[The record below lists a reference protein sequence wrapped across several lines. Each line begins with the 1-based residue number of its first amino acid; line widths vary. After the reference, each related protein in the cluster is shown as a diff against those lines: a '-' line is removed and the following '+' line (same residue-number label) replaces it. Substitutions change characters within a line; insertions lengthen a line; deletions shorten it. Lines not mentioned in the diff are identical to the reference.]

1 MKLNREIILQTLSG
15 YADVNRIVENERR
28 TRLRIRTNHESLTIF
43 AELYRTWEST
53 VKDGQWEL
61 IAQRRLQDHTRLRA
75 AFETAARKRGDI

>member
-28 TRLRIRTNHESLTIF
+28 TRLRISTNHESLTIF

-53 VKDGQWEL
+53 EKDGQ
-61 IAQRRLQDHTRLRA
+61 
-75 AFETAARKRGDI
+75 